1 MLVSFT
7 INYSQGS
14 YVKHIFH
21 PPLLSG
27 LRLFIICW
35 FCPDFTDRYLF
46 RMSVLSLFLPFH
58 PYKVDTDV
66 NGKQPLVLCQAHLQE
81 LIPIQ
86 LLHRLVLKILE
97 GVGKMSLVYLLQ
109 EEGKWQD
116 RLGMGLKSNLCKFRA
131 HYTVCPYLL
140 ALLRRLDID
149 LCPLLKRLSE
159 HVSNQ
164 RFPSDLHGHHVPG
177 SFQHCLGSGEL
188 TANIIF
194 GQLHRLSWELLRFV
208 TLVTVSQIL
217 SELLWS

>member
-1 MLVSFT
+1 MYFVPKCWF
-7 INYSQGS
+7 
-14 YVKHIFH
+14 HFH

-27 LRLFIICW
+27 LRQFILSTS
-35 FCPDFTDRYLF
+35 CPDFTDRYLF
-46 RMSVLSLFLPFH
+46 RLSVLSLILPFH

-66 NGKQPLVLCQAHLQE
+66 NGKQPLVLCQAHLKE
-81 LIPIQ
+81 LIPVQ

-109 EEGKWQD
+109 EESKWQS
-116 RLGMGLKSNLCKFRA
+116 RLGMGLKNTLCKFRKLSA
-131 HYTVCPYLL
+131 GCPYLL
-140 ALLRRLDID
+140 ALLRRLDVD
-149 LCPLLKRLSE
+149 LCPLLKGLSE

-164 RFPSDLHGHHVPG
+164 RFTSNLHGHHVPG

-194 GQLHRLSWELLRFV
+194 GQLYRLSWELLCFV